1 MAIKLLCI
9 GKTSHAFL
17 QEGED
22 EYLKRLR
29 RFAVVSKVE
38 IPEVKKSNNTPEML
52 TAAESKELLRKIRSN
67 DIVIGLDEEGKEYSS
82 SGFARQLQNWLNRA
96 SGDLLFV
103 VGGAWGFSPELRN
116 RFDAQLSLSALT
128 FSHQMVRM
136 IFLEQL
142 YRGFSILGNHP
153 YHNEGRV
160 L

>member
-9 GKTSHAFL
+9 GKTSHEFL
-17 QEGED
+17 LKGEE

-29 RFAVVSKVE
+29 RYAVVSKVE
-38 IPEVKKSNNTPEML
+38 IPDIKKGNHTPELL
-52 TAAESKELLRKIRSN
+52 TAAESKELMRKIRPN
-67 DIVIGLDEEGKEYSS
+67 DIVVGLDERGKEYSS
-82 SGFARQLQNWLNRA
+82 TAFAKELQNWLNRA
-96 SGDLLFV
+96 SGDLVFV
-103 VGGAWGFSPELRN
+103 VGGAWGFNPELRD

-136 IFLEQL
+136 VFLEQL